1 MLHPS
6 DFEGVDRADS
16 VLRAA
21 NPAEQELFPSIDDWR
36 SRGVR
41 VVLMS
46 KAASIGV
53 NGLHFIE
60 DLILWSPPSGSL
72 EQLFGRFLR
81 LALR

>member
-1 MLHPS
+1 MLQTS
-6 DFEGVDRADS
+6 DFQDADKADS

-21 NPAEQELFPSIDDWR
+21 NPADGQFASIDEWR
-36 SRGVR
+36 SRGVK

-53 NGLHFIE
+53 NGLHFID
-60 DLILWSPPSGSL
+60 DLVLWSPPSGSL
-72 EQLFGRFLR
+72 EELFGRFLR